1 MADTKEECLFNF
13 KFFVKEVDYIDTL
26 STTRDVSN
34 PLIVGVRLLDFPTVL
49 IYPELISNDR

>member
-1 MADTKEECLFNF
+1 MADTKEEYVFNI

-26 STTRDVSN
+26 STIGDVSN

-49 IYPELISNDR
+49 IYPELISNYR